1 MQGDSAHKFHK
12 IQILGDP
19 SAESHCLHPVLRFP
33 SLNSERCRSDRR
45 TDGNC
50 LIVGEFVRPSSV
62 RPLTVSH
69 SERERGQETV
79 DIRQKFVFGQKEIA
93 PRKTGILS
101 LPPSFGPVAD
111 RS

>member
-33 SLNSERCRSDRR
+33 SLNSERCRSS
-45 TDGNC
+45 
-50 LIVGEFVRPSSV
+50 VGRKLFHRWRICSSV
-62 RPLTVSH
+62 RASAQ
-69 SERERGQETV
+69 SERARCEVSGQETV